1 MRLIL
6 QFQVSLFLSITL
18 LVLPGMAGWGDS
30 LKEMGDT
37 GSKAIGLPY
46 TPTEADAGI
55 REVLHMGTDYAVAE
69 LGKDGGFAANPA
81 ASIPLPDMLSSMIG
95 ESGLLSSFNTAAE
108 SSVEPIGGLF
118 HKTIDTMDIGNPA
131 SMVSGSDTSI
141 TDYFEE
147 TARPTLKE
155 LARPIVEQQLET
167 AGLGAYTNAISA
179 AQLMSNASGSPF
191 NPTDYVTDKALDA
204 MFMYIG
210 DQEKDLRSNGAANA
224 SELLKKLF

>member
-6 QFQVSLFLSITL
+6 QLFVSLFLTVTL
-18 LVLPGMAGWGDS
+18 LILPGIAGWGDT
-30 LKEMGDT
+30 LKGVGDT
-37 GSKAIGLPY
+37 GSQAIGLPY

-55 REVLHMGTDYAVAE
+55 REVLHMGTDYAVSE
-69 LGKDGGFAANPA
+69 LGKNGGFSANPA
-81 ASIPLPDMLSSMIG
+81 ASIPLPDMLSSMVG
-95 ESGLLSSFNTAAE
+95 ASGLLSSFNTAAE
-108 SSVEPIGGLF
+108 GAVEPMGELF
-118 HKTIDTMDIGNPA
+118 HKTIDTMDIGNPV
-131 SMVSGSDTSI
+131 SMISGSDTSI

-155 LARPIVEQQLET
+155 LARPMVGQQLET

-179 AQLMSNASGSPF
+179 AQLLSNASGSPF
-191 NPTDYVTDKALDA
+191 DPTDYVTDKALDA